1 MFGRIR
7 SWVDALLGVSEA
19 GLGRWR
25 RLALRGA
32 RLVVLVSR
40 RFREDLCL
48 ERAASLAF
56 SSVIA
61 AIPAGMIA
69 LLSLQLLLEADLLP
83 APGAGAGGTGHA
95 TPAVERSEEP
105 SAGGSESAGSSATVP
120 STPAETLLAPVI
132 DRICHSVSEEER
144 DEVRSAL
151 TRFAQELEVD
161 RRLRQLLAQSED
173 QAGAVTAI
181 AIFVLVLSTMTLFR
195 SAERA
200 FTGIWRVERRRSLFE
215 KIATFWLLLTAAP
228 LILAVSVTVKR
239 VLGTTLEQGFG
250 DASALSRAIRGA
262 VLDGLF
268 PLSISFFAFMLL
280 MAYLPYTR
288 VRLGAA
294 AVGALVAAIGWEL
307 GTRAFELYIENT
319 LASGV
324 LGALGVVPFFLLWVY
339 FSWSIVLVG
348 AQSSYCLQHY
358 AALAGQAWGEGRDRT
373 FSRPTLALLI
383 VERVYRAFRGE
394 GAAPTDDEIA
404 AELAVPIALVEEVA
418 NTLVGADLLVPRGG
432 GFGPA
437 RAAERLRPSEVV
449 ALFPAQAGLRL
460 PPGASDTRSPITD
473 LVREADALA
482 VTRLGRESFADLL
495 GSPEPKGTSGG
506 A

>member
-1 MFGRIR
+1 MIR
-7 SWVDALLGVSEA
+7 RVQAWVDALLGGSEA
-19 GLGRWR
+19 GRGRWG
-25 RLALRGA
+25 RLALRSA
-32 RLVVLVSR
+32 RWVVLVSR

-69 LLSLQLLLEADLLP
+69 LLSLQLFLEADLLP
-83 APGAGAGGTGHA
+83 KPGAGTTASPGSSQAVGTGEGS
-95 TPAVERSEEP
+95 PAGEETGAAPEGAP
-105 SAGGSESAGSSATVP
+105 S

-132 DRICHSVSEEER
+132 ERICRSVSEEER

-151 TRFAQELEVD
+151 TRFAHELEVD
-161 RRLRQLLAQSED
+161 RRLRQLLAESED

-228 LILAVSVTVKR
+228 LILAVSVYVKR

-250 DASALSRAIRGA
+250 DASVLSRSIRGA

-288 VRLGAA
+288 VRLSAA

-339 FSWSIVLVG
+339 FSWAIVLVG
-348 AQSSYCLQHY
+348 AQCAYCLQHY
-358 AALAGQAWGEGRDRT
+358 PALAAQAWESGRERA

-383 VERVYRAFRGE
+383 VERVYRSFRGE
-394 GAAPTDDEIA
+394 GSPPTDDQIA
-404 AELAVPIALVEEVA
+404 AELSVPIALVEEVA
-418 NTLVGADLLVPRGG
+418 NTLVAADLLVPRGG
-432 GFGPA
+432 GFAPA
-437 RAAERLRPSEVV
+437 RAPERLLPAEVV
-449 ALFPAQAGLRL
+449 DLFPAQTGFRL
-460 PPGASDTRSPITD
+460 PPGVEDAHTPLAD
-473 LVREADALA
+473 LVRETGELA
-482 VTRLGRESFADLL
+482 RERLGRQSFAEML
-495 GSPEPKGTSGG
+495 GSQE
-506 A
+506 

>member
-1 MFGRIR
+1 MIRRLR
-7 SWVDALLGVSEA
+7 SWVDARLSVSEA
-19 GLGRWR
+19 GQGRWA
-25 RLALRGA
+25 RLAMRAA
-32 RLVVLVSR
+32 RLIVLVTR

-69 LLSLQLLLEADLLP
+69 LLSLQLFLEADLLP
-83 APGAGAGGTGHA
+83 APGGGTSAQEAAPAIESPPRPGEPAAGAPEGKGA
-95 TPAVERSEEP
+95 TPA
-105 SAGGSESAGSSATVP
+105 ES
-120 STPAETLLAPVI
+120 LLSPVI
-132 DRICHSVSEEER
+132 ERICRSVSEEER
-144 DEVRSAL
+144 DAVRTAL
-151 TRFAQELEVD
+151 TRFAHELEVD
-161 RRLRQLLAQSED
+161 RRLRELLAESED

-200 FTGIWRVERRRSLFE
+200 FTGIWRVERRRGLFE

-228 LILAVSVTVKR
+228 LILAVSVYVKR
-239 VLGTTLEQGFG
+239 VLGRTIEQGFG
-250 DASALSRAIRGA
+250 DASELSQWIRGA

-288 VRLGAA
+288 VRLSAA
-294 AVGALVAAIGWEL
+294 AVGALVAAAGWEL

-324 LGALGVVPFFLLWVY
+324 LGLLGVVPFFLLWVY
-339 FSWSIVLVG
+339 FSWAIVLVG

-358 AALAGQAWGEGRDRT
+358 PALAAQAWGTGRDLQ

-383 VERVYRAFRGE
+383 VDRVYRAFRGE
-394 GAAPTDDEIA
+394 GSPPTDDEIA
-404 AELAVPIALVEEVA
+404 AELAAPIALVEEVA
-418 NTLVGADLLVPRGG
+418 NSLVAADILLPRGN
-432 GFGPA
+432 GFAPA
-437 RAAERLRPSEVV
+437 RAAEKLRPAEVV
-449 ALFPAQAGLRL
+449 ALFPAQAGFRL
-460 PPGASDTRSPITD
+460 PPGAAETHTPLTD
-473 LVREADALA
+473 LLREADRVALE
-482 VTRLGRESFADLL
+482 RLGGADFAELTES
-495 GSPEPKGTSGG
+495 PPRTGTSEP